1 MVLTSKDGNYLN
13 TLRFRFIKEDGGTNS
28 CILKR
33 LKVTL

>member
-1 MVLTSKDGNYLN
+1 MVLTSKDGYLN